1 MKISEP
7 TPQITLAASAFAAL
21 GSEQRL
27 AIVKRLV
34 KAGPSGLAMA
44 DLGDAVGITGSV
56 LTHHRKQLVA
66 AGWVHQVRDGRRI
79 LSSGDF
85 DAVRELSE
93 FIILECCADV
103 ISPEKIGSTGASHG

>member
-7 TPQITLAASAFAAL
+7 TPQLTLAASAFAAL

-44 DLGDAVGITGSV
+44 DLGDAVHRRTGGHD
-56 LTHHRKQLVA
+56 LAAA
-66 AGWVHQVRDGRRI
+66 AGDDDSVGAVDTLNFNPINLNPGQGDEDNTQWRIEGRIRN
-79 LSSGDF
+79 F
-85 DAVRELSE
+85 RAM
-93 FIILECCADV
+93 
-103 ISPEKIGSTGASHG
+103 

>member
-44 DLGDAVGITGSV
+44 DLGDAVGP
-56 LTHHRKQLVA
+56 
-66 AGWVHQVRDGRRI
+66 GWKCLALGAPGLLERGQSRRRVER
-79 LSSGDF
+79 
-85 DAVRELSE
+85 A
-93 FIILECCADV
+93 
-103 ISPEKIGSTGASHG
+103 